1 VRLAQPTDQVGRP
14 STVVRV
20 RPLLLTLTGL
30 AAARDFFT
38 EWAADS
44 YMRRSGWLVVYESGQ
59 IRWRLAFTMPTACC
73 TAPTSGAR
81 GGRLRADFLNI

>member
-1 VRLAQPTDQVGRP
+1 MPALEAEIQVAGLAEPLDAFSVRLEQPTDQVGRP

-38 EWAADS
+38 
-44 YMRRSGWLVVYESGQ
+44 Q
-59 IRWRLAFTMPTACC
+59 
-73 TAPTSGAR
+73 
-81 GGRLRADFLNI
+81 